1 MNSEE
6 KNTAFRN
13 LPSVDSILNSK
24 HLNDLGYDDGAFF
37 MTEIIREVLLEARE
51 AISNNQEVS
60 SEDDLILKSRNRIL
74 SILQPRP
81 RKVINAGG
89 VVINTNLGR
98 SPLSEKAQQAVLDVS
113 GGYSDLE
120 YDLVA
125 GERGSRHS
133 HPEKLL
139 RFLSG
144 GESAVVVNNNAS
156 ALLLSLSALANGKE
170 VIVSRGESIEIG
182 GRFRIPDVLNQSGAI
197 IVEVGTTNRTYV
209 EDYENAITE
218 NTAAILKV
226 HRSNF
231 EIIGFTHTPEEK
243 DLAKLCNQFSIPLIN
258 DLGSGCLIQTTKY
271 GLDPEPT
278 VREAIDTG
286 AALALFSGDKL
297 LGGPQA
303 GIIVGKKHYI
313 ETLKSHPLARAVR
326 IDKLDLAALTAT
338 LIPYLTGDFETEVP
352 IWRMISASMKSLDSR
367 AKSWA
372 KSIGSSKVQVID
384 GQTAVGGGSLPGQ
397 MLDTKNLMIPKELCG
412 PGGADK
418 LAENLRTSK
427 IPIITRVSE
436 DNLLLDVRTVLPE
449 QDVDLCNT
457 LSNILN

>member
-1 MNSEE
+1 MNSKE
-6 KNTAFRN
+6 KNAAFRN
-13 LPSVDSILNSK
+13 LPSVDSILNSEQINN
-24 HLNDLGYDDGAFF
+24 LEFSEGTLFV
-37 MTEIIREVLLEARE
+37 TEIIREALVEARE
-51 AISNNQEVS
+51 SISNNQEIIS
-60 SEDDLILKSRNRIL
+60 ADDLILKIRQEIL

-89 VVINTNLGR
+89 VIINTNLGR
-98 SPLSEKAQQAVLDVS
+98 SPLSDKAQEAIIKV
-113 GGYSDLE
+113 GGSYSDLE
-120 YDLVA
+120 YDLIA

-133 HPEKLL
+133 HPESLL

-231 EIIGFTHTPEEK
+231 EIVGFTHTPEER
-243 DLAKLCNQFSIPLIN
+243 DLSALSNRFSIPLIN
-258 DLGSGCLIQTTKY
+258 DLGSGCLIETSKY

-278 VREAIDTG
+278 VKEAVGSGSD
-286 AALALFSGDKL
+286 LALFSGDKL

-303 GIIVGKKHYI
+303 GIIVGKKFYVDK
-313 ETLKSHPLARAVR
+313 LKVHPLARAVR

-338 LIPYLTGDFETEVP
+338 LIPYLTGDFESEIP
-352 IWRMISASMKSLDSR
+352 IWRMISASLESLDTR

-372 KSIGSSKVQVID
+372 KNIGISNIEILD

-397 MLDTKNLMIPKELCG
+397 MLDTRNLMIPRELCG
-412 PGGADK
+412 PGGAEM
-418 LAENLRTSK
+418 LAEKLRTGRTPVVS
-427 IPIITRVSE
+427 RVSE

-449 QDVDLCNT
+449 QDADLCT
-457 LSNILN
+457 ALSDILN